1 METSASFLFFPYGF
15 YYWIGVLVVGYQCC
29 SLLLKLVVAFRVW
42 MLDNT
47 AILGSYVNTWAVITG
62 ATDGIGKAYA
72 EALARKGM
80 KIVLISRSQEKL
92 DKTASE
98 IEDKFKVETKT
109 IAADFENRDTIY
121 SKIKAGL
128 EGLDI
133 GILVNNVGA
142 SYDYPEYFLEIPNLD
157 RQIDKMINVNILSMC
172 KMTQLVLPRM
182 VERSKGI
189 IINITSVA
197 ALEKAPYLTLYSAA
211 KVFADFFSQALSLEY
226 QNKGVLVQTVQPYFV
241 ITKMSKLRRA
251 NIYRPTPEQYV
262 KYSLNTLGQETV
274 TCGYPSHAFLKWFGG
289 KMPNW
294 YVQKV
299 ITDTAL
305 KSRAYYLKKLKE
317 N

>member
-1 METSASFLFFPYGF
+1 METSASFLFFPDGF
-15 YYWIGVLVVGYQCC
+15 YYWIGVLVVGYLCC
-29 SLLLKLVVAFRVW
+29 SLLFNLVVAFRVW
-42 MLDNT
+42 MLDHS
-47 AILGSYVNTWAVITG
+47 AVLGPYRNTWAVITG

-72 EALARKGM
+72 EGLARKGM

-109 IAADFENRDTIY
+109 IAVDFENRDTIY
-121 SKIKAGL
+121 SKIKADL
-128 EGLDI
+128 EGLEI

-157 RQIDKMINVNILSMC
+157 RQIDKMINVNVLSMC

-189 IINITSVA
+189 IINITSLA
-197 ALEKAPYLTLYSAA
+197 AVGQAPYLALYSAA
-211 KVFADFFSQALSLEY
+211 KGFADIFSQALSLEY
-226 QNKGVLVQTVQPYFV
+226 QDKGVLVQTVQPYFV
-241 ITKMSKLRRA
+241 MTKMSKLRRA
-251 NIYRPTPEQYV
+251 NIFRPTPEQYV
-262 KYSLNTLGQETV
+262 KYSLNTLDQERV
-274 TCGYPSHAFLKWFGG
+274 TCGYPSHTFLKWFAK
-289 KMPNW
+289 KMPAW
-294 YVQKV
+294 YIQKT